1 MKTSNFLQSQVQSK
15 VKALKIYRRLELN
28 QPENIY
34 KNRKA
39 FHKLRNNAGYGKT
52 IKILRIRM
60 NVRLVS
66 GKKTVYTSKP
76 SYMSQ
81 TIFDNDLVALSKSKV
96 TLKLNKPAY
105 DELCVL
111 DLGKLLLCQFQ
122 LDYIKNKYYSK
133 SRYR

>member
-1 MKTSNFLQSQVQSK
+1 
-15 VKALKIYRRLELN
+15 
-28 QPENIY
+28 
-34 KNRKA
+34 
-39 FHKLRNNAGYGKT
+39 
-52 IKILRIRM
+52 M

-96 TLKLNKPAY
+96 TLKLSKPAY

-122 LDYIKNKYYSK
+122 LDYIENKYYSK